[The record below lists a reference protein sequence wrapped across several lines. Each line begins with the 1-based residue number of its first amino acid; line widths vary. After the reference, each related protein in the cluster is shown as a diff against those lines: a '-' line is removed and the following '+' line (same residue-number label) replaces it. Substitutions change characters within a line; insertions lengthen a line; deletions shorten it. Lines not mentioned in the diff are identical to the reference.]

1 MADTKIKFETTVIG
15 ALAVAEAELN
25 REGLDAGNVRNAL
38 KELRALLKPVSSRHF
53 AGLRKQHKHIVGQ
66 LFPMLQRTA
75 VRWYKQMKRRLS
87 ARCGVRNPWKAI
99 MEENL
104 TKELFDV
111 LKNIISRT
119 NYGLSVTQTR
129 KTCFLAFS
137 KEIRVR
143 RLFCDLMDS
152 EITSEEF
159 LKRKIKGLRR
169 IEAII
174 NDEKE
179 FNIRYNYEKEV
190 ITFEFC
196 FGSWNEHGWPQHV

>member
-1 MADTKIKFETTVIG
+1 M
-15 ALAVAEAELN
+15 
-25 REGLDAGNVRNAL
+25 
-38 KELRALLKPVSSRHF
+38 
-53 AGLRKQHKHIVGQ
+53 
-66 LFPMLQRTA
+66 
-75 VRWYKQMKRRLS
+75 
-87 ARCGVRNPWKAI
+87 
-99 MEENL
+99 
-104 TKELFDV
+104 
-111 LKNIISRT
+111 
-119 NYGLSVTQTR
+119 TQTR

-174 NDEKE
+174 NDEKD
-179 FNIRYNYEKEV
+179 FNICYNYEKEV

-196 FGSWNEHGWPQHV
+196 FGSWNEHSWPQYV